1 MQAAAIMNSFFVK
14 FIFWGI
20 LTALAYH
27 VCGGIRHLLMDF
39 GYIEESLAA
48 GPAPPSRYGVNL
60 GAVSFSWSPC
70 MVSNASALG
79 RNGVHDWLLLRAS
92 AIVITLY
99 ILYILGFVVIVPDI
113 TYEIWRGFFASHIT
127 KVFTLLTLLSILA
140 HAWIGLWQVLT
151 DYIKPLAIRLVLQL
165 AVVITLLVYLLY
177 GTIVVWGA

>member
-1 MQAAAIMNSFFVK
+1 
-14 FIFWGI
+14 
-20 LTALAYH
+20 
-27 VCGGIRHLLMDF
+27 
-39 GYIEESLAA
+39 
-48 GPAPPSRYGVNL
+48 
-60 GAVSFSWSPC
+60 

-99 ILYILGFVVIVPDI
+99 VLYILGFVVIVPDI
-113 TYEIWRGFFASHIT
+113 TYEIWRAFFASHIT

-151 DYIKPLAIRLVLQL
+151 DYIKPIAIRLVLQL

>member
-1 MQAAAIMNSFFVK
+1 
-14 FIFWGI
+14 
-20 LTALAYH
+20 
-27 VCGGIRHLLMDF
+27 
-39 GYIEESLAA
+39 
-48 GPAPPSRYGVNL
+48 
-60 GAVSFSWSPC
+60 

-99 ILYILGFVVIVPDI
+99 ILYILGFVAIVPDI
-113 TYEIWRGFFASHIT
+113 TYEVWRSFFASHIT

-151 DYIKPLAIRLVLQL
+151 DYIKPLAVRLVLQL
-165 AVVITLLVYLLY
+165 AVVVTLLVYLLY